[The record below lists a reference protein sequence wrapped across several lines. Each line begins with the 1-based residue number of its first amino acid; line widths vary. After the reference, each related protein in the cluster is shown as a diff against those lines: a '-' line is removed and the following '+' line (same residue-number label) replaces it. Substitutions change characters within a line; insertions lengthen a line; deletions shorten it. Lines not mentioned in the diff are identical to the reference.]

1 MTDFTTAAPLS
12 IRSLKLPRFALPKL
26 AVGAALAGLSKAV
39 GGAFEMAFVAPFSG
53 DSSQP
58 RVVSGEAEDGRDP
71 NW

>member
-39 GGAFEMAFVAPFSG
+39 GGAFEMALVAPYSAFRG
-53 DSSQP
+53 QP
-58 RVVSGEAEDGRDP
+58 HVVSDAAEEGRDP